1 MCSAESSLSQN
12 LLFLRNMCQTPLA
25 QEKHT
30 SGKADY
36 AIVMSQVWFRP
47 AKRNTCWVY
56 RLTPVLMAIRNL
68 DKQGSPGS
76 TRFWTT
82 TPTTHSAEGNSQQ
95 WHFKLPLYFSLPFL
109 FRTTTFSLRSRH
121 KHVSLFCLAP
131 IAWSLQG
138 AAAIPS
144 SATTCALSIAGTPG
158 MEMPSPCIAKTV
170 SVAQCRLRDNTY
182 SQPKPVYVKCV
193 KCFPH
198 LNSFCFFFFF
208 F

>member
-1 MCSAESSLSQN
+1 MCPAESSLSQN

-76 TRFWTT
+76 RRFWTT
-82 TPTTHSAEGNSQQ
+82 TPTTHSAEGNSQPVTLQ
-95 WHFKLPLYFSLPFL
+95 VTTLFLSSFPLQNNYILPPSGTYCLESARGCCYPQQCHYMWLEHCWDPRHGDALPMH
-109 FRTTTFSLRSRH
+109 SQDSE
-121 KHVSLFCLAP
+121 C
-131 IAWSLQG
+131 
-138 AAAIPS
+138 
-144 SATTCALSIAGTPG
+144 C
-158 MEMPSPCIAKTV
+158 TV
-170 SVAQCRLRDNTY
+170 
-182 SQPKPVYVKCV
+182 
-193 KCFPH
+193 
-198 LNSFCFFFFF
+198 
-208 F
+208 